1 MGLEHEV
8 GMYTIVGENVELKE
22 GSRILVCSQLHG
34 TPDMLVVVGR
44 NSVVGSYTQLK
55 PGVEIGDRCKIGD
68 HVIMEGGVRL
78 ADDSDIGDYCNFRAK
93 AGHPV
98 SIGENTVV
106 RRYSQI
112 KPDVLIGENCHLQ
125 SRITFGESVCI
136 GNYVFIGSGV
146 LFLTDANPS
155 ALTRL
160 EGIDPMT
167 LTKPVTIRDYATI
180 GGGVIILGGVNIGV
194 HALVGA
200 GSVVTKDVPD
210 YAVVYG
216 NPARQHGDRRDTRYL
231 ASLPPGHRKLLTY
244 SATDDG

>member
-44 NSVVGSYTQLK
+44 NSVVGSYTQL
-55 PGVEIGDRCKIGD
+55 
-68 HVIMEGGVRL
+68 
-78 ADDSDIGDYCNFRAK
+78 
-93 AGHPV
+93 
-98 SIGENTVV
+98 
-106 RRYSQI
+106 